1 MTKPS
6 CLNLNMVDN
15 RIFLT
20 EYTYTA
26 ISGRT
31 YHPSIK
37 NGEWYLLPG
46 AHPTDF
52 LIVVWKCNIPDDEAM
67 LLKLKYGG

>member
-1 MTKPS
+1 MT
-6 CLNLNMVDN
+6 D
-15 RIFLT
+15 RIFLK
-20 EYTYTA
+20 EYSFKGL
-26 ISGRT
+26 SGQT

-37 NGEWYLLPG
+37 DGRWYLLPG